1 MVSAFPRKN
10 SSSLKSMS
18 PFWSLMLFLQAK
30 TTRYKM
36 VFCREWKW
44 KVQNGGRLFCLI
56 FTFLFHFQVTFP
68 DAANVKLTMTVVRV
82 EEHDFSLKLETFK
95 LAEDLFVSSF
105 GHSKAIEMS
114 YDRLFQAQCERS
126 KQIRDRSLPFPSP
139 QTNVSCY
146 DSVTD
151 FEAPTYI

>member
-1 MVSAFPRKN
+1 MEVVFSVSLDP
-10 SSSLKSMS
+10 
-18 PFWSLMLFLQAK
+18 
-30 TTRYKM
+30 
-36 VFCREWKW
+36 
-44 KVQNGGRLFCLI
+44 I
-56 FTFLFHFQVTFP
+56 FHFQVTFP

-139 QTNVSCY
+139 QTNVSCFY
-146 DSVTD
+146 VSITD
-151 FEAPTYI
+151 FEATTHIYQGRL

>member
-1 MVSAFPRKN
+1 MKVKSTKWR
-10 SSSLKSMS
+10 SS
-18 PFWSLMLFLQAK
+18 FL
-30 TTRYKM
+30 Y
-36 VFCREWKW
+36 
-44 KVQNGGRLFCLI
+44 NI
-56 FTFLFHFQVTFP
+56 HIIFHFQVTFP

-114 YDRLFQAQCERS
+114 YGRLFQAQCERS
-126 KQIRDRSLPFPSP
+126 KQIRDGSLPIPSP

-151 FEAPTYI
+151 FEAPPYI

>member
-1 MVSAFPRKN
+1 M
-10 SSSLKSMS
+10 
-18 PFWSLMLFLQAK
+18 
-30 TTRYKM
+30 
-36 VFCREWKW
+36 
-44 KVQNGGRLFCLI
+44 
-56 FTFLFHFQVTFP
+56 TFP

-105 GHSKAIEMS
+105 GHSKATEGKSSNSTLQPATQEMS
-114 YDRLFQAQCERS
+114 YDCVFQAQCERS

-139 QTNVSCY
+139 QTNVSCF

>member
-1 MVSAFPRKN
+1 MEVVFSVSLDP
-10 SSSLKSMS
+10 
-18 PFWSLMLFLQAK
+18 
-30 TTRYKM
+30 
-36 VFCREWKW
+36 
-44 KVQNGGRLFCLI
+44 I
-56 FTFLFHFQVTFP
+56 FHFQVTFP

-105 GHSKAIEMS
+105 GHSKAIEGKSSNLTPQPVTQEMS
-114 YDRLFQAQCERS
+114 YDCLFQAQCERS

-146 DSVTD
+146 DSVTLLLRRRPM
-151 FEAPTYI
+151 FIRKGSKRVKKGV

>member
-1 MVSAFPRKN
+1 M
-10 SSSLKSMS
+10 
-18 PFWSLMLFLQAK
+18 
-30 TTRYKM
+30 
-36 VFCREWKW
+36 
-44 KVQNGGRLFCLI
+44 
-56 FTFLFHFQVTFP
+56 TFP

-95 LAEDLFVSSF
+95 ISPAEDLFVSSF
-105 GHSKAIEMS
+105 GHSKATEGGSSNLTPQPVTQEMS
-114 YDRLFQAQCERS
+114 YDSLFQAQCERS

-139 QTNVSCY
+139 QTNVSCF